1 MLIFV
6 YGTLKRGFS
15 NFHEMEKLE
24 GKIFISEAKTVKK
37 FPLGTYPVFGLNK
50 FRILVVATECGIPA
64 LLKVADSQG
73 DRVSGELWEIP
84 EKWVPQ
90 VDDFEAHVSYF

>member
-1 MLIFV
+1 MLLFV

-37 FPLGTYPVFGLNK
+37 YPLGTDSVFDLN
-50 FRILVVATECGIPA
+50 
-64 LLKVADSQG
+64 
-73 DRVSGELWEIP
+73 
-84 EKWVPQ
+84 
-90 VDDFEAHVSYF
+90 